1 MNVQQPQPNPALV
14 EQQQQATQIDS
25 KQIQQSLG
33 QDTQNLWNMFGN
45 GTQLSYVNMPSAS
58 GAPAQAGT
66 ATAAAK

>member
-1 MNVQQPQPNPALV
+1 MSPPPDPQPDQTLV
-14 EQQQQATQIDS
+14 AQQQQAQQIDS

-45 GTQLSYVNMPSAS
+45 GSQLSYVNMP
-58 GAPAQAGT
+58 APAST